1 MLCTVLSLFILG
13 MGKFFTGEK
22 EFCAMESTGYMYKEY
37 VKPGNLE
44 DKGR

>member
-22 EFCAMESTGYMYKEY
+22 EFYDMESTGYMYNEY

-44 DKGR
+44 DKGC

>member
-1 MLCTVLSLFILG
+1 MLCTVLSLFFPG
-13 MGKFFTGEK
+13 MGKFFIGEK
-22 EFCAMESTGYMYKEY
+22 EFFAMESTGYMYNEY

>member
-1 MLCTVLSLFILG
+1 MSG
-13 MGKFFTGEK
+13 MGKFFTGENK
-22 EFCAMESTGYMYKEY
+22 FCVMESTGYMYNEY

>member
-1 MLCTVLSLFILG
+1 MSG

-22 EFCAMESTGYMYKEY
+22 KFCVMELTGYMYNEY

-44 DKGR
+44 DKDR